1 MAAKRSNKPRPPRKR
16 SPKKGGGMLMGM
28 RTGFRRMTG
37 VEAKK
42 SADEP
47 QSPLRRTLFIALLV
61 VIGVVIAWGIAKR

>member
-1 MAAKRSNKPRPPRKR
+1 
-16 SPKKGGGMLMGM
+16 MLMGM